1 MTDARPPGLQ
11 GPLQIDVLRLAAG
24 GAIGMTHCPGR
35 CTRDAA
41 GRDWQR
47 RLDDDVLAV
56 RDAGYATV
64 VTLLADDELA
74 RHGVPGLRARVQ
86 AAGLRSLQLPIA
98 DYGVPDS
105 TVLRDWNAALP
116 GLLAQLQQPGR
127 VLVHCAGG
135 FGRTGMMVATLLR
148 ALGEEA
154 GPAMAQVRAVRPGTI
169 ETAEQEAFVRA
180 FAPAGRG

>member
-1 MTDARPPGLQ
+1 MTAQRPPGLQ
-11 GPLQIDVLRLAAG
+11 GPLHIDVLRLAAG
-24 GAIGMTHCPGR
+24 GAIGMTHCLGR

-74 RHGVPGLRARVQ
+74 RHGVPGLRASVQ

-98 DYGVPDS
+98 DYGVPDAA
-105 TVLRDWNAALP
+105 VLQDWNAALP
-116 GLLAQLQQPGR
+116 GLVAQLQQPGQ

-135 FGRTGMMVATLLR
+135 FGRTGMVVAMLLK
-148 ALGEEA
+148 ALGEESEE
-154 GPAMAQVRAVRPGTI
+154 AMARVRSVRPGTV

-180 FAPAGRG
+180 FAPAVGG